1 MNEPLSLGVPVDVG
15 KNRFVFKQRAVTGQ
29 TYQHFCPCGETI
41 LVTFPTPGNIQF
53 KCKNCQRLYAAAVK
67 EAPTPTSTPS
77 PTPTPPTPVD
87 NDTANTTEIGVIRA
101 MTGAI
106 LVYGNILHRQKKAL
120 YYGHNIIGRKDL
132 EKPSDIQIDDPFIS
146 RCSVDISVRRAPD
159 GSGNIFRLQ
168 VLQTRNPVYVN
179 NQQIQINEQVYLK
192 YNDKLK
198 LGNTLMT
205 LKKK

>member
-41 LVTFPTPGNIQF
+41 LVTFPTSGNIQF
-53 KCKNCQRLYAAAVK
+53 KCKNCQRIYAAAVMA
-67 EAPTPTSTPS
+67 APSSSPPS
-77 PTPTPPTPVD
+77 SPPPSSVD

-101 MTGAI
+101 MAGAV
-106 LVYGNILHRQKKAL
+106 LVYGNILHRQKKDL
-120 YYGHNIIGRKDL
+120 YYGHNVIGRLDK

-159 GSGNIFRLQ
+159 GSGNVFRLQ
-168 VLQTRNPVYVN
+168 VLQTRNPIYVN
-179 NQQIQINEQVYLK
+179 NKLIQVNEQVYLN

-205 LKKK
+205 LKKG

>member
-41 LVTFPTPGNIQF
+41 LVTFPTSGNIQF
-53 KCKNCQRLYAAAVK
+53 KCKNC
-67 EAPTPTSTPS
+67 
-77 PTPTPPTPVD
+77 
-87 NDTANTTEIGVIRA
+87 GVIRA
-101 MTGAI
+101 MAGAV
-106 LVYGNILHRQKKAL
+106 LVYGNILHRQKKDL
-120 YYGHNIIGRKDL
+120 YYGHNVIGRLDK

-159 GSGNIFRLQ
+159 GSGNVFRLQ
-168 VLQTRNPVYVN
+168 VLQTRNPIYVN
-179 NQQIQINEQVYLK
+179 NKQIQVNEQVYLN

-205 LKKK
+205 LKKG